1 MFNVGRGGSP
11 SLPDESNVFIRQNLL
26 ILAIRLLLGRLK
38 KSPPVAFFL
47 LRAQPGRFQSDS
59 LCQEAAALA
68 VGAASYPKTLSHHGA
83 SLLPYGVRGE
93 DQGCWWDPH
102 RAVAM
107 WGLPRARA
115 ASFTPQVS
123 SGPGPAVN

>member
-68 VGAASYPKTLSHHGA
+68 VGAASYPKTLPHHGA

-102 RAVAM
+102 RAV
-107 WGLPRARA
+107 GYVG
-115 ASFTPQVS
+115 SPQVS
-123 SGPGPAVN
+123 GCFFYTSSVIRPRASS